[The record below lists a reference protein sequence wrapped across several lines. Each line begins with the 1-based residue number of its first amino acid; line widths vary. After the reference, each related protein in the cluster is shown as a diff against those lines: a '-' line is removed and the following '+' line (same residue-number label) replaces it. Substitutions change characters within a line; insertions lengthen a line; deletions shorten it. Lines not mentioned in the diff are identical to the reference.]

1 MWGHAGS
8 RRGLGNGQR
17 DSPYEVTWGAGVGLA
32 WRWVRRD
39 PTKLRGCS
47 GVCVSMWF
55 AHVLVCTH
63 VCDIVR
69 LRKASQ
75 APPHQWNP
83 WVCKVFSLKDE
94 LGKADPR
101 VRCVRTS
108 LSKWQARGPQGTF
121 PDLYTPVSE
130 SRTLVKTD

>member
-1 MWGHAGS
+1 MVSFKHTPNLTIWS
-8 RRGLGNGQR
+8 QTLGR
-17 DSPYEVTWGAGVGLA
+17 T
-32 WRWVRRD
+32 
-39 PTKLRGCS
+39 
-47 GVCVSMWF
+47 
-55 AHVLVCTH
+55 HVIVCTH